1 MTTLRV
7 RLTPFCIAVLVTA
20 AACGGPGEATGRDGD
35 GGRPADAAA
44 VASPVDTTPRT
55 LRITS
60 HPAAEVIAWAG
71 GHRFHARTPWRARV
85 PAGTVRFELRRA
97 GYNSVHRTFQLTTAR
112 SFEAW
117 LDPAGLLL
125 ASRTRWSTGST
136 PKQVAFTPDGRQ
148 AWVTLLG
155 AHGVQVFDTGSGRLL
170 DAIPLGADHG
180 AVEVIFTRDGE
191 TAYVSQM
198 ETASVFEIDV
208 HTREIRRRL
217 YTKGIWSKVMALSP
231 DERTLYVSNWVS
243 DDVSAIDLETEKV
256 RRYATVDT
264 PRGLYVTPEGDEL
277 YVAGFADGEIE
288 RVDLETGHAETLI
301 RTGGAMR
308 HLVGDPRDHVVYASD
323 MAEDKVFEV
332 DLDTGDVTT
341 LARVDHN
348 PNTIDLDPQGR
359 VLYVS
364 CRGRNGPSYYL
375 PGPEWGSVVL
385 VDTENGRL
393 LDAIVGGEQTTGLDV
408 SADGR
413 MLAFSDFLGNRVS
426 TYAIPPYRE
435 LANGGG
441 RVREHRAE
449 LEK

>member
-1 MTTLRV
+1 DLPGRDAPGDTGR
-7 RLTPFCIAVLVTA
+7 RAV
-20 AACGGPGEATGRDGD
+20 ATG
-35 GGRPADAAA
+35 
-44 VASPVDTTPRT
+44 VASPAGSAGTTPRT
-55 LRITS
+55 LKITS
-60 HPAAEVIAWAG
+60 HPKAAEVIVWAG
-71 GHRFHARTPWRARV
+71 GGQRFEGRTPWEARV
-85 PAGTVRFELRRA
+85 PGGRIRVELRRA
-97 GYNSVHRTFQLTTAR
+97 GHNSVHRTIQLHEDRTL
-112 SFEAW
+112 EAW
-117 LDPAGLLL
+117 LDPEGLLL
-125 ASRTRWSTGST
+125 ASRDRWSTGST
-136 PKQVAFTPDGRQ
+136 PKQVAFTPDGRE

-155 AHGVQVFDTGSGRLL
+155 AHGVQVFDAGSGRLL
-170 DAIPLGADHG
+170 DAISLGRDHG
-180 AVEVIFTRDGE
+180 GVEVIFTEDGE

-208 HTREIRRRL
+208 DTREIRRTL
-217 YTKGIWSKVMALSP
+217 DTEGIWSKVMALSP

-243 DDVSAIDLETEKV
+243 DDVSAIDLATERV

-264 PRGLYVTPEGDEL
+264 PRGLYVTPGGDEL

-288 RVDLETGHAETLI
+288 RIDLATGKGKTLI

-308 HLVGDPRDHVVYASD
+308 HLVGDTGTGAVYASD

-332 DLDTGDVTT
+332 DLETGSVTT

-348 PNTIDLDPQGR
+348 PNTIDLDPAGR

-364 CRGRNGPSYYL
+364 CRGRNGPSYYQ

-385 VDTENGRL
+385 VDTESGRL

-408 SADGR
+408 SSDGR

-426 TYAIPPYRE
+426 SYAIPPYQE

-441 RVREHRAE
+441 GRVHEHRAE